1 MKRIIASMSK
11 KITNDTSVSEDLTIL
26 KDALIHIQWIISD
39 MEDKWMDEDT
49 GEAQN
54 AISQIIKIYDNVEK
68 GINKIDNIL

>member
-1 MKRIIASMSK
+1 MSK

-39 MEDKWMDEDT
+39 MGDKWMDEDT